1 MHVEPRV
8 VHDLPFN
15 TYSNFNRAHRLLRK
29 DGFNHVLDARNVYDK
44 YFKIFYVFNQKLNAR
59 LGIIVSK
66 KFQPS
71 AVKRNYLK
79 RVIRN
84 VFRTHNVKRLNL
96 DLVILQKQVN
106 YVDIDLQIM
115 HLNILLTRVEK
126 NCVNS

>member
-1 MHVEPRV
+1 M
-8 VHDLPFN
+8 
-15 TYSNFNRAHRLLRK
+15 S
-29 DGFNHVLDARNVYDK
+29 
-44 YFKIFYVFNQKLNAR
+44 NQKLNAR